1 MTELIIAVIGSGAL
15 SAVISGVFT
24 LVLRKKQREDG
35 VSAGVR
41 QLLYDRIKYLCKEHI
56 ARGYIASND
65 LEDLSRMHKIYHD
78 DLAGNGFL
86 DDLMAE
92 VRRSKTLAGVIL
104 AGDLLLSL
112 ATLGVTVLA
121 ILRDFTGGLPYL
133 VALIG
138 IYNVATGYVLG
149 KYFDKS
155 RAENTA
161 GGIVYDTA
169 MNGVKRDA

>member
-1 MTELIIAVIGSGAL
+1 MK
-15 SAVISGVFT
+15 
-24 LVLRKKQREDG
+24 RMKKRET
-35 VSAGVR
+35 
-41 QLLYDRIKYLCKEHI
+41 
-56 ARGYIASND
+56 
-65 LEDLSRMHKIYHD
+65 
-78 DLAGNGFL
+78 
-86 DDLMAE
+86 
-92 VRRSKTLAGVIL
+92 SKTLAGVIL

-155 RAENTA
+155 RA
-161 GGIVYDTA
+161 
-169 MNGVKRDA
+169 

>member
-1 MTELIIAVIGSGAL
+1 MK
-15 SAVISGVFT
+15 
-24 LVLRKKQREDG
+24 RMKKRET
-35 VSAGVR
+35 
-41 QLLYDRIKYLCKEHI
+41 
-56 ARGYIASND
+56 
-65 LEDLSRMHKIYHD
+65 
-78 DLAGNGFL
+78 
-86 DDLMAE
+86 
-92 VRRSKTLAGVIL
+92 SKTLAGVIL

-155 RAENTA
+155 RAENTV
-161 GGIVYDTA
+161 GGIVYDAA
-169 MNGVKRDA
+169 MSGVKRDA